1 MKCVS
6 CRSLTSN
13 EQCSNTA
20 LPSLQFCGKHVKCRY
35 PRIWTEVN
43 NVIPK
48 VVEIQRI
55 WRGYFLRKRLEYA
68 GAGVLK
74 RSLCQNDDE
83 LISFD
88 SKLSYDPLNYF
99 SFEENGKIWWFSIPT
114 IATIVFNT
122 MNPMNPYTRQP
133 ISIETRRRLRI
144 LCRMNKIS
152 PLKNYLPTSIW
163 TQVCQVLEENG
174 FQSINPVLFQ
184 YHTRTK
190 FNVFMNLL
198 KNDVDALYTE
208 YPKNLDY
215 VRLSSQIRLFMKKQ
229 TPFIGTTD
237 ASVKVGVLLYLML
250 SKMKNPYPL
259 CFAIMSAHT
268 RL

>member
-1 MKCVS
+1 MKCAS

-13 EQCSNTA
+13 EQCSNA
-20 LPSLQFCGKHVKCRY
+20 PLPSLQFCGKHVKSKH

-48 VVEIQRI
+48 VINIQRI
-55 WRGYFLRKRLEYA
+55 WRGYFLRKQLEYA
-68 GAGVLK
+68 GTGVLK

-83 LISFD
+83 LISFE

-114 IATIVFNT
+114 IKRIVFES
-122 MNPMNPYTRQP
+122 MNPINPYTRQP
-133 ISIETRRRLRI
+133 ISIETRRRLRT
-144 LCRMNKIS
+144 LCRIRKIS
-152 PLKNYLPTSIW
+152 CLQNYLPTTVWI
-163 TQVCQVLEENG
+163 QVCQILEENG
-174 FQSINPVLFQ
+174 FQSMNPILFQ
-184 YHTRTK
+184 YHTRGK
-190 FNVFMNLL
+190 FSVFINLL
-198 KNDVDALYTE
+198 KNDIDALCME

-215 VRLSSQIRLFMKKQ
+215 AKLSSSIRLFMKKY

-237 ASVKVGVLLYLML
+237 ASLKVGVLLYLIL
-250 SKMKNPYPL
+250 SGMKNPYPVS
-259 CFAIMSAHT
+259 FAIMSAHT